1 MFKLAENT
9 YDEPLCLLYREVV
22 LFLVVHFRCAPGA
35 WVPGEGVT
43 ADEERAP
50 RPRVHHLALPARGG
64 ARLHLVGA
72 VADGRERLGA
82 DGDVAARAPRPLRR
96 RRARG
101 ARVVAPEDVVADE
114 RPAGE
119 RPPRRIPARLALA
132 EALPGLQLVV
142 ALPERRVDPLRQP
155 HDVVAALPRPRPPSR
170 RHCSVDRE
178 AYGVGGGGRGVVRCA
193 AVGGGE
199 AGEEEEQD
207 GSSSHGALHLHGR
220 LACFEMNCVAAV
232 VCYLSGH

>member
-22 LFLVVHFRCAPGA
+22 FFLVVHFRCAPGA
-35 WVPGEGVT
+35 WFPGEGVT

-72 VADGRERLGA
+72 VADGRDGLGA
-82 DGDVAARAPRPLRR
+82 DGEVAARPPRPLRR

-142 ALPERRVDPLRQP
+142 AAPLRRVGPHRQLL
-155 HDVVAALPRPRPPSR
+155 DIVAALPRPRPPGGR
-170 RHCSVDRE
+170 QCPSVARE
-178 AYGVGGGGRGVVRCA
+178 AYGVGGGRGVVLCA
-193 AVGGGE
+193 AVGGGGE

-207 GSSSHGALHLHGR
+207 GSSNHGVLHLSR
-220 LACFEMNCVAAV
+220 LLACFQILCCRCGV
-232 VCYLSGH
+232 LFIG